1 MLRFSVFLLFF
12 KVELGFSTAGLN
24 SSRTDEC
31 SCYHGFLP
39 GLGIPGIGSLFC
51 WSPFDCKDKCSSTMV
66 EPCRFRAMCTSQEL
80 GPMNCDCSLCKGP
93 TKQYQAYVDHCEPS
107 PCAKTEGCAW
117 DGWHYNSDGGSWG
130 EPLPPGLF
138 CVCRYPNAIDD
149 MTGKCIECPE
159 ERRQF
164 DNAKVKWRCTAP
176 RNGSSTLAVV

>member
-66 EPCRFRAMCTSQEL
+66 EPCRFRAMCNSVEL
-80 GPMNCDCSLCKGP
+80 GPMVCDCGLCKGE
-93 TKQYQAYVDHCEPS
+93 TKLHKGYREHCEPS
-107 PCAKTEGCAW
+107 PCAKLERCAW
-117 DGWHYNSDGGSWG
+117 DGRRVSCECD
-130 EPLPPGLF
+130 L
-138 CVCRYPNAIDD
+138 PNAIDD

-159 ERRQF
+159 ERRHF
-164 DNAKVKWRCTAP
+164 DDAKVQWRCAAP
-176 RNGSSTLAVV
+176 RNGSTVLAIV